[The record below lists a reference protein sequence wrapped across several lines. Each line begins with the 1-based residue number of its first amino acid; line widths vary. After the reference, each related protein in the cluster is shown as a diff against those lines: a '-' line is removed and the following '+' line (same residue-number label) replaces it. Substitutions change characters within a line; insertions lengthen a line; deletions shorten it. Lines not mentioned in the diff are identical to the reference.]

1 MHTPTNNLFDLPPPV
16 NPLLTRGTAQ
26 VSYRNRDPIINPAH
40 RVPLSNASVST
51 VPVPAHVPA
60 VRHRSTSRGR
70 SSSRGRAVSRGRGRS
85 SRSSSRGRGRAVSRG
100 NTRRARNRSTSRSR
114 SINRV
119 SSHTLKI
126 PSPEIQ

>member
-1 MHTPTNNLFDLPPPV
+1 MHTPTNNLFDMPPPI

-26 VSYRNRDPIINPAH
+26 VLHRNRDPIINPAH
-40 RVPLSNASVST
+40 RTTVPTSASAASVPT
-51 VPVPAHVPA
+51 VPTIVS
-60 VRHRSTSRGR
+60 HRSTSRGR

>member
-1 MHTPTNNLFDLPPPV
+1 MHTPTNNLFDLPPPI

-26 VSYRNRDPIINPAH
+26 VSHRNRDPIINPAH
-40 RVPLSNASVST
+40 RTTVPTFASASAASVPT
-51 VPVPAHVPA
+51 I
-60 VRHRSTSRGR
+60 VRPRSTSRGR

-85 SRSSSRGRGRAVSRG
+85 SRSSSRGSSRGRGRAVSRG
-100 NTRRARNRSTSRSR
+100 NTRRARSR
-114 SINRV
+114 SINNRV